1 MNRVRAGAAAG
12 AACCRRAGLGARRHL
27 PRQLPLALRA
37 RFHFDALGFQRRLAR
52 GDLPLDALV
61 FGFAD
66 GFRFPIFP
74 LDLALQPPFLLP
86 RLVGFDPFG
95 LGLAAPGGRL

>member
-12 AACCRRAGLGARRHL
+12 AACCRRAGLGAR
-27 PRQLPLALRA
+27 
-37 RFHFDALGFQRRLAR
+37 

-61 FGFAD
+61 FGFPD

-74 LDLALQPPFLLP
+74 LDLAL
-86 RLVGFDPFG
+86 
-95 LGLAAPGGRL
+95 